1 MSAQIH
7 LQDEVLKLQRIAK
20 EKGLDFF
27 PVNFE
32 VITKKAIVEF
42 GTYVLPNRFSHWTF
56 GREYGKLQK
65 FHELGILEIL
75 EMVINADPACAFL
88 LDSNTSVENR
98 MVIAHVFAHVDFFK
112 NNLWFSK
119 TNRQM
124 LTDTRFY
131 EERIKQLEEL
141 HGKEVIEKVLDV
153 CLSIQWYVDFYGTFA
168 TQEKKKVVIPR
179 IDTKKYLLE
188 NEEETDG
195 SKENSQRPKRV
206 LHKDLLQYLIDNA
219 KLQDYEVEIL
229 EMIRQESLYFMPNA
243 ITKIMNEGWATYWHI
258 EIMREYLCF
267 DDFDRFAIKHAELM
281 ASPGLNPYKLGYLI
295 YCDIKER
302 WDKRYGVG
310 AGLEKIF
317 EVRKFDDDTSFI
329 RNYLT
334 KEVCEKCGLFIYE
347 KDERTGELVVKSTD
361 VEEIKGSILISV
373 ANLGKP
379 VIRVI
384 GDGVEE
390 HRELKLLHVFDDRE
404 IDLELAGDTLKA
416 LHKFWHE
423 DITLETVVDGK
434 KSFLRFNGEKIQLV
448 SEQ

>member
-1 MSAQIH
+1 MSSQTQ
-7 LQDEVLKLQRIAK
+7 LQEEVLKLQRIAK

-168 TQEKKKVVIPR
+168 TQEKKKVVIPH
-179 IDTKKYLLE
+179 
-188 NEEETDG
+188 
-195 SKENSQRPKRV
+195 Q
-206 LHKDLLQYLIDNA
+206 
-219 KLQDYEVEIL
+219 
-229 EMIRQESLYFMPNA
+229 
-243 ITKIMNEGWATYWHI
+243 W
-258 EIMREYLCF
+258 C
-267 DDFDRFAIKHAELM
+267 
-281 ASPGLNPYKLGYLI
+281 
-295 YCDIKER
+295 C
-302 WDKRYGVG
+302 
-310 AGLEKIF
+310 
-317 EVRKFDDDTSFI
+317 
-329 RNYLT
+329 
-334 KEVCEKCGLFIYE
+334 
-347 KDERTGELVVKSTD
+347 TGERKD
-361 VEEIKGSILISV
+361 
-373 ANLGKP
+373 A
-379 VIRVI
+379 
-384 GDGVEE
+384 
-390 HRELKLLHVFDDRE
+390 
-404 IDLELAGDTLKA
+404 A
-416 LHKFWHE
+416 
-423 DITLETVVDGK
+423 
-434 KSFLRFNGEKIQLV
+434 
-448 SEQ
+448 